1 MLDCHHR
8 HHTASTNK
16 NIKGFF
22 FDSLIF
28 GRAKKMG
35 KQFSGKTGDQSE
47 FPTRKSW
54 KWKLRWVS
62 AWEELN
68 LSVTRWTPL
77 SDLSVR
83 LQCPRIVANRTP
95 VHLHCEPLCRALPPD
110 LTLTFVRTVRHLL
123 SAPLTILLQ
132 NIWCGTQSCSL
143 NRHSRVNRPGQ
154 WKRSPT
160 MEAMCWKITSKG
172 PHHIALHRI
181 ASHWITLNHIALHHI
196 GSHCITLHDTRLQLY
211 GIAQHPLH
219 CNWSSQGTAKPLFF
233 LTFRLQT
240 KPEVWGLLISSV
252 GPLPDGGGALGS
264 PAHKQKIMLIPTELP
279 RITIISIKPTN
290 ITRWNQPRCIS
301 ASIFQF

>member
-1 MLDCHHR
+1 M
-8 HHTASTNK
+8 
-16 NIKGFF
+16 
-22 FDSLIF
+22 
-28 GRAKKMG
+28 
-35 KQFSGKTGDQSE
+35 
-47 FPTRKSW
+47 
-54 KWKLRWVS
+54 
-62 AWEELN
+62 N

-172 PHHIALHRI
+172 PHHIASHCI
-181 ASHWITLNHIALHHI
+181 ASHYIALHHI

-211 GIAQHPLH
+211 GMAQHPLH
-219 CNWSSQGTAKPLFF
+219 CN
-233 LTFRLQT
+233 
-240 KPEVWGLLISSV
+240 
-252 GPLPDGGGALGS
+252 
-264 PAHKQKIMLIPTELP
+264 
-279 RITIISIKPTN
+279 
-290 ITRWNQPRCIS
+290 
-301 ASIFQF
+301 